1 MSTLNAKPVTGFIYA
16 NTQLQLLSEHLFAV
30 GYVAEQLHK
39 KLIFNRTTQADAT
52 FIAGCLHDIGLSSLK
67 NKTLL
72 LKMDNT
78 LMMENLVLI
87 NTHGIMKY
95 LHCYIL
101 F

>member
-52 FIAGCLHDIGLSSLK
+52 FIAGCLHDIGKLDPQFQNWVIKPKKQNFVAENSSVVF
-67 NKTLL
+67 LL
-72 LKMDNT
+72 EEYNAYFL
-78 LMMENLVLI
+78 LRL
-87 NTHGIMKY
+87 
-95 LHCYIL
+95 
-101 F
+101 